1 MNTYRCRSSERFH
14 IRLFLNNEPVDACPW
29 QQGTKTGAAGGP
41 RLMRG
46 FGLLLITCSFAYTQ
60 TPGYEVASI
69 KPSQGGKPSGARSG
83 PGGRLTATNT
93 TLKSLMVFAWDV
105 RSYEIVG
112 GPGWLDSAG
121 WDIVAT
127 PEHPVEPGL
136 ANIDHF
142 RMMLRSLL
150 TDRFQLEVHREE
162 KELPVYPLVVAKD
175 GLKLKP
181 GDGGVHASEMRLHMS
196 NGQMV
201 AEKITWKFVAQ
212 MFSELL
218 GRTIIDRT
226 GSDGA
231 FDFKLQWTPDP
242 TQSPLPSNP
251 GQAPPDPSGPSLFT
265 ALQEQLGLRLEAQKA
280 PVEILVVDRAAKAS
294 EN

>member
-1 MNTYRCRSSERFH
+1 MRALVVFFVACS
-14 IRLFLNNEPVDACPW
+14 LALAQGPVYD
-29 QQGTKTGAAGGP
+29 
-41 RLMRG
+41 
-46 FGLLLITCSFAYTQ
+46 
-60 TPGYEVASI
+60 VASI

-93 TLKSLMVFAWDV
+93 TLKTLMVFAWDV
-105 RSYEIVG
+105 HSYEIAG
-112 GPGWLDSAG
+112 GPPWLDSAG

-127 PEHPVEPGL
+127 PEHHVDPGL

-142 RMMLRSLL
+142 REMLRSLL
-150 TDRFQLEVHREE
+150 IDRFQLEAHRET
-162 KELPVYPLVVAKD
+162 KELSVYALVVAKG

-181 GDGGVHASEMRLHMS
+181 GDAAAHASEMRLHMS

-201 AEKITWKFVAQ
+201 AQKITWKFVAQ
-212 MFSELL
+212 MFSEFL
-218 GRTIIDRT
+218 GRTVIDRT

-242 TQSPLPSNP
+242 TQSPLPSDP

-280 PVEILVVDRAAKAS
+280 PVEILVVDRATKAA